1 MLVNNFD
8 SSLRQ
13 FYHIPIGNTE
23 TDNQQFVYAF
33 PVGSDNYRLYI
44 DGNNKKWI
52 IFDSYIKAGHSN
64 IRSRHHI
71 IGSDYAYVTECNYNR
86 KAFVYCMIES
96 FSGFADN
103 DLISSMDMLQ
113 LIESIILKFP
123 RSVVM
128 EAALSIENAGGD
140 HSFSSVSS
148 STSVRFYFRDM
159 SSAICFHV
167 LFEDWLKLVEK
178 IFRDEGAMNCLSA
191 YRVKESLDNVSRFA
205 S

>member
-1 MLVNNFD
+1 MRVFIKELT
-8 SSLRQ
+8 LLA
-13 FYHIPIGNTE
+13 GN
-23 TDNQQFVYAF
+23 
-33 PVGSDNYRLYI
+33 
-44 DGNNKKWI
+44 
-52 IFDSYIKAGHSN
+52 IKSAEDFSGFAQHYFQN